1 MLNSFIVMLCLF
13 YPQRIPLRLYWY
25 TPIAKVY
32 HYLSKKEEPSRN
44 DIYFIGV
51 FYSHLEIMM
60 SRQICIHVAVMCV
73 FQTIIRIDIELY
85 R

>member
-1 MLNSFIVMLCLF
+1 MLNFFHCHIMFILLLAHSTV
-13 YPQRIPLRLYWY
+13 LYWY

-73 FQTIIRIDIELY
+73 FQAIIRIDIELY